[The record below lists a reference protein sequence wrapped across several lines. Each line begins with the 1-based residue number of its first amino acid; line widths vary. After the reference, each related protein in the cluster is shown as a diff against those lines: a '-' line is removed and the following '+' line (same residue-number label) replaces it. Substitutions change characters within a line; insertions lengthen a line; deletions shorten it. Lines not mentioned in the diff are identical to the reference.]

1 MEDMKLFRIILV
13 LSSLIFISNC
23 VGITSQKVD
32 INKVKKERK
41 LPTPV
46 LFKPN
51 AIYVTTGNG
60 EMWNLRH
67 FMSFRFWSP
76 PYFSSKEVKQH
87 KNSVYMAL
95 NNLKDYEVV
104 SWYSKKR
111 DAGGKVRP
119 LFTYGINSGICRDFQ
134 VLLYIE
140 KKARHKTFTACKSIG
155 QLDWNFNYWDW
166 AGAEKYIN

>member
-76 PYFSSKEVKQH
+76 PYFSLTNTENGKI
-87 KNSVYMAL
+87 
-95 NNLKDYEVV
+95 V

-166 AGAEKYIN
+166 AGAEEYLN